1 MAQIPLGENPLVR
14 SEVTIEESQGAI
26 ITVPSSNL
34 PTLEDYQFDGALGFK
49 LQMGNLAI
57 IGNAI
62 VPMNDGGLRSEVLWT
77 VGLQGGF

>member
-1 MAQIPLGENPLVR
+1 
-14 SEVTIEESQGAI
+14 
-26 ITVPSSNL
+26 
-34 PTLEDYQFDGALGFK
+34 
-49 LQMGNLAI
+49 MGNLAI